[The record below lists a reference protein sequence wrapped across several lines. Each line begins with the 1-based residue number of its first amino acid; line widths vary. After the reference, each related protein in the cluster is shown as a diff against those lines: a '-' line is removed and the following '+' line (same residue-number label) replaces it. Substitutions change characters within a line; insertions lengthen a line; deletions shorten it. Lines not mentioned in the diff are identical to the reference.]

1 MDHHYDLIVVGAGLG
16 GLCAAY
22 EAAAAGMKTLLLEQ
36 HNLPGGFATS
46 FVRGRFEF
54 EPSLHELP
62 DMPSIE
68 AATGVVQYLRH
79 EVDLPVEFV
88 SIPEAYRV
96 ILTQTGTNVRV
107 PFGIDAFVDT
117 VALAVPGSREAVRQ
131 YMDLCTEVQN
141 TFHYLNTN
149 KDNLKYLEFIRKHRS
164 FIAAGAATADAVAQ
178 KIDLPKAAQDIMY
191 PYWCYLGVPSSR
203 MSFPIWAALLYSYI
217 SAGATIPKYRS
228 HELSAAFVEKIEA
241 RGGEVRLGAR
251 VDAITVADGAITGV
265 RLADGTLLG
274 ARDVVSNA
282 SPTLV
287 FSDLI
292 QPTAAIPAEAL
303 RNVRSRRHGFS
314 LVVVYLGLDAPAD
327 ELGLHDYSYFIAPHM
342 DTDRLYAAIS
352 DIDSE
357 EIMQAAVCLSAANPE
372 CSPPGTSILSITAG
386 YRAEAWANVTTED
399 YVAVKRRVADRLI
412 GQFERAT
419 GTNLRPHI
427 EEIEIATPETF
438 ARYTGA
444 WEGIVYGYEPEPWD
458 SVVPRALALEKE
470 RYVDGLD
477 FCGGFSYR
485 SHGYGSSLLSG
496 KAAVERVL
504 RRRGGVR

>member
-1 MDHHYDLIVVGAGLG
+1 MDQSYDVVVVGAGLG

-22 EAAAAGMKTLLLEQ
+22 ESAAAGMKTLLLEQ

-62 DMPSIE
+62 DMPSGE
-68 AATGVVQYLRH
+68 APTGVVQYLRTQ
-79 EVDLPVEFV
+79 VNLPVEFV
-88 SIPEAYRV
+88 KIPEAYRV
-96 ILTQTGTNVRV
+96 ILTEKRTSVRV
-107 PFGIDAFVDT
+107 PFGVDAFVDT
-117 VALAVPGSREAVRQ
+117 VAEAVPGTGAAARR
-131 YMDLCTEVQN
+131 YMDLCAEVQD
-141 TFHYLNTN
+141 TFHYLNKN
-149 KDNLKYLEFIRKHRS
+149 RDNLKYLEFIRKHRS
-164 FIAAGAATADAVAQ
+164 FIGVGPATVDAVAE
-178 KIDLPKAAQDIMY
+178 KIGLPKAAQEIMY
-191 PYWCYLGVPSSR
+191 PYWCYLGVPTSR
-203 MSFPIWAALLYSYI
+203 MSFPIWASLLYSYI
-217 SAGATIPKYRS
+217 SAGATIPKLRS
-228 HELSAAFVEKIEA
+228 HELSAAFVERIEEL
-241 RGGEVRLGAR
+241 GGHVRLSTPA
-251 VDAITVADGAITGV
+251 DAITVENGAVTGV
-265 RLADGTLLG
+265 RLPDGSRIG

-287 FSDLI
+287 FSHLI
-292 QPTAAIPAEAL
+292 EPTAEVPAAAL
-303 RNVRSRRHGFS
+303 RNIRSRRHGFS
-314 LVVVYLGLDAPAD
+314 LVVVYLGLDAPAE

-357 EIMQAAVCLSAANPE
+357 EIMQASVCLSAANPE

-386 YRAEAWANVTTED
+386 YRAEAWENVTAEE

-412 GQFERAT
+412 DQFEAAT
-419 GTNLRPHI
+419 GTSIRPHI
-427 EEIEIATPETF
+427 EEIDIATPQTF

-458 SVVPRALALEKE
+458 SVVPRALTVEKE

-477 FCGGFSYR
+477 FCGGFSFR

-504 RRRGGVR
+504 RRRGGTQ